1 MARTL
6 NFEQL
11 TQRKANARQTLLDGG
26 MVKEQPQILCP
37 NCGKPMQLTDV
48 RSAVGALPELW
59 HFECGGCDEIKAA
72 TKSEIVGRRLQ
83 ERAA

>member
-1 MARTL
+1 
-6 NFEQL
+6 
-11 TQRKANARQTLLDGG
+11 
-26 MVKEQPQILCP
+26 
-37 NCGKPMQLTDV
+37 MQLTDV